1 MFDWDDLRYLI
12 AVSRAGTLAAA
23 ARELGV
29 QHTTVARRVA
39 ALEEGLGVPLIVK
52 GGERIALTDAGRDIL
67 THAQAMKGI
76 ADSIQRGAKSSEE
89 HIAGVVRVTL
99 PETLAGYLVRHLP
112 ELRARHAELIVNV
125 LADVRP
131 YDLLGGEADI
141 AVRLH
146 PKGEGDLVERKLG
159 VVAWSIYASS
169 SYIRERGRP
178 EQLAD
183 YARHDLIGFE
193 GALAASPG
201 GAWFRE
207 HLPDAKFTMRGN
219 GLLSIF
225 NATLL
230 GVGVTLL
237 PCFMADPEPT
247 LERLTTAA
255 FSNRRIRVLVPAD
268 LARVPRVRAVFDFLA
283 ETFTRDETLFAG
295 TSRV

>member
-52 GGERIALTDAGRDIL
+52 GGERIVLTDTGRDIL
-67 THAQAMKGI
+67 AHAQAMKGI
-76 ADSIQRGAKSSEE
+76 ADSIQRGAKGAEE
-89 HIAGVVRVTL
+89 RIAGVVRVTL
-99 PETLAGYLVRHLP
+99 PDTLAGYLVRHLG
-112 ELRARHAELIVNV
+112 ELRGRHADLIVNV
-125 LADVRP
+125 LADPRP

-146 PKGEGDLVERKLG
+146 PKAEGELVERKLG
-159 VVAWSIYASS
+159 VLAWSLYASTA
-169 SYIRERGRP
+169 YIKERGRP
-178 EQLAD
+178 ESLAD
-183 YARHDLIGFE
+183 YAQHDLIGFE
-193 GALAASPG
+193 GPLAASPG
-201 GAWFRE
+201 SEWFRE

-225 NATLL
+225 NAILL
-230 GVGVTLL
+230 GVGITML

-247 LERLTTAA
+247 LVRLTSAA

-268 LARVPRVRAVFDFLA
+268 LSRVPRVRVVFDFLT
-283 ETFTRDETLFAG
+283 EIFTRDEALFAG
-295 TSRV
+295 TSGV